1 MNAIPRRWRGYLWW
15 LAGLA
20 VFFAVYFPLRRCRS
34 AMNWLCGRVIFPLEQ
49 ALGRLCSLTSVSVA
63 EVLILSA
70 VYCAVIYLGWQI
82 RCFILLPHRGR
93 RAGRMGLTLLCVGLS
108 IYAGFCLLWGVFY
121 GASAFQEK
129 SGLTARGGTA
139 EELSALTQYFADR
152 LTILAP
158 QVKRDKD
165 GCFAVSRQEIFDDAM
180 RAYDGIVQEFDC
192 LSKPEVS
199 PKAFVSSRGMS
210 YLDFSGFYFPF
221 TGEANLND
229 ESPACYLPA
238 NICHELA
245 HQQGIATEQECNF
258 VGIMAAVLSSSDIYR
273 YSGYLMGYVHL
284 SNALYRVDRD
294 AWQSIRGSLP
304 DTVRADLQENHD
316 YWAQFSGPVQTVANA
331 VYDGFLKSNGLQDG
345 IQNYGTVVDLLLA
358 YYYEGLQ
365 PCSRPGYNVLKVF
378 VQLMFSHMRDP
389 VAEAFLG

>member
-1 MNAIPRRWRGYLWW
+1 MNSISRRWRGYLWW

-34 AMNWLCGRVIFPLEQ
+34 AMDWLTGRVILPYEQ

-180 RAYDGIVQEFDC
+180 RAYDGIMQEFDC

-358 YYYEGLQ
+358 YYYDTGD
-365 PCSRPGYNVLKVF
+365 
-378 VQLMFSHMRDP
+378 FSH
-389 VAEAFLG
+389 ALGPDTTS